1 MIKPQCIVG
10 RDTQGAK
17 VYNQNGEPP
26 KLSLGNHTPV
36 ECHWT
41 KLQAMTAALEEPPLI
56 FLSYLYYFLTYTL
69 NKSVWLFW
77 DLCEPPLQ

>member
-41 KLQAMTAALEEPPLI
+41 KLQAMTAALEEPH
-56 FLSYLYYFLTYTL
+56 SYFFLTYTTFL
-69 NKSVWLFW
+69 PIL
-77 DLCEPPLQ
+77 